1 MSEHTEGP
9 WFTDGNYIAHQSGDI
24 ATLDGVRPAE
34 EEEANA
40 RLIAAA
46 PELLEALDALL
57 WAAAEKTLKQKEE
70 IWEQARRAIAK
81 AKGGSEGEKAKS
93 Q

>member
-1 MSEHTEGP
+1 MTHTKGP
-9 WFTDGNYIAHQSGDI
+9 WDLHATAGNHDFSIYGDDGKDI
-24 ATLDGVRPAE
+24 ALVRDFH
-34 EEEANA
+34 EANA

-81 AKGGSEGEKAKS
+81 ANGE
-93 Q
+93 

>member
-1 MSEHTEGP
+1 MTHTKGP
-9 WFTDGNYIAHQSGDI
+9 WRAELTADERHGEIWAENGQKI
-24 ATLDGVRPAE
+24 TVLDCRYGEIGEP
-34 EEEANA
+34 EANA

-70 IWEQARRAIAK
+70 VWEQARRAIAK
-81 AKGGSEGEKAKS
+81 ANGE
-93 Q
+93 